1 MKRYRFAATALLCCA
16 LTVSGC
22 GIIKTVNS
30 IGSALGLRKKT
41 STAATIVKIL
51 GSVLGQFYDSTTK
64 TALVGKWTYDEPAIQ
79 FESENLLKKAGGVV
93 ASQGVADKISPY
105 YDMLGFK
112 PGSFSLELKEDNT
125 CIYTVGGRTFNGTYD
140 FDDKEKKIT
149 LKTPLFPLPAAYL
162 SVAGDQMAV
171 TFDSSK
177 LLNVVQVAGLV
188 SSQPTL
194 SAVGKL
200 ADTYDGMKTG
210 FTFKKVN

>member
-112 PGSFSLELKEDNT
+112 SGSFSLELKEDNT

>member
-93 ASQGVADKISPY
+93 ASQGVADNISPY

>member
-112 PGSFSLELKEDNT
+112 SGSFSLELKEDNT

-149 LKTPLFPLPAAYL
+149 LKTPLFPLPTAYL